1 MGHGLRECRRL
12 TDQTFNAGLLGGL
25 QLHLVAFLLHHLVLL
40 LLLHLQLETQHSHA
54 SPSAGNTTQSCFIFS
69 WQQNTVMLHLQLA
82 TQHSHASS
90 SASNTTVI
98 LNSGTQHTTVM
109 PNIRTQHNTVM
120 PNICTQH
127 NQICTFLKEYYKNT
141 TSAVSHFKLK

>member
-25 QLHLVAFLLHHLVLL
+25 QLHLVAFLLHHLMLL
-40 LLLHLQLETQHSHA
+40 LLLHLQLATEHSHA

-69 WQQNTVMLHLQLA
+69 WQHNTVMLHLQLA

-90 SASNTTVI
+90 SAGNTTQSCFI
-98 LNSGTQHTTVM
+98 FSW
-109 PNIRTQHNTVM
+109 QHNTSHAS
-120 PNICTQH
+120 PSAGNTTQPYFTFSWKHNTAILHLQLATQH
-127 NQICTFLKEYYKNT
+127 SH
-141 TSAVSHFKLK
+141 TS